1 MAFTALQ
8 TIQLRAPQWSTDP
21 RLVSLI
27 ALAKQGMSETVF
39 GARYGEAV
47 GLKVLHWLA
56 KESMAGGDPGT
67 GSSSGSGATGQITS
81 EKEGQLSRSFAD
93 LSSGS
98 GGGVGGISAGMA
110 ELQTTGYGRELIQLI
125 QCTVFNPINRTV

>member
-8 TIQLRAPQWSTDP
+8 TIQLRAPQWASDP

-39 GARYGEAV
+39 GERYGEAV
-47 GLKVLHWLA
+47 GLKVLHMLA
-56 KESMAGGDPGT
+56 KEAIAGGNPGT
-67 GSSSGSGATGQITS
+67 GTNSGSGVSGQVTS
-81 EKEGQLSRSFAD
+81 EKEGQLSRTFAD
-93 LSSGS
+93 ISSGGTGS
-98 GGGVGGISAGMA
+98 SGGISAGM
-110 ELQTTGYGRELIQLI
+110 EEFKTTAYGRELLQLI